1 MLAHSSRIFIDGKQV
16 DYINGSLVKDGG
28 NTASRLNFV
37 IPGENSSLRKYWD
50 KEVTFFLDESDA
62 SPMFR
67 GFIENLEIVENQAI
81 SVRALDVM
89 GYLTGLDRATVP
101 LDDAKNLDGYTVGG
115 ALKKMIE
122 MANLSKVGTD
132 YIGDVNPI
140 QKIESGLR
148 GDVKIL
154 DTITAQM
161 NTQYNVD
168 AIDFP
173 RKNLLQVFD
182 DGSKGQLKFEVEANP
197 ETEDHIFTF
206 DYESNMISFR
216 AQNRKIPTII
226 TVEGDDVQA
235 TFKHDSAMRAY
246 GEHTMQVSNPLLKNR
261 AACLD
266 FAQEIFLANIKAKYE
281 YSLASTEGF
290 YLEEN
295 DVIRIIDEETT
306 VDGKF
311 RIIGKTIGFGNGE
324 LSLELSIN
332 KQPPLLSRFLTT

>member
-1 MLAHSSRIFIDGKQV
+1 MLAHSSKIFIDGKEV
-16 DYINGSLVKDGG
+16 DYTTGNLIKEGG

-37 IPGENSSLRKYWD
+37 IPGKNTSLRKYWD

-67 GFIENLEIVENQAI
+67 GFIENLELVEDQAI
-81 SVRALDVM
+81 AVRALDVM
-89 GYLTGLDRATVP
+89 GYLTGLDRATVA
-101 LDDAKNLDGYTVGG
+101 LDNENNLDGSTVGG

-132 YIGDVNPI
+132 YIGDVNPTQRI
-140 QKIESGLR
+140 TEGIR

-161 NTQYNVD
+161 NTQYNQD
-168 AIDFP
+168 ATDFP

-182 DGSKGQLKFEVEANP
+182 DGSKGQLKFEVESDP
-197 ETEDHIFTF
+197 DTEIHTFTF
-206 DYESNMISFR
+206 NYENNMISFT

-226 TVEGDDVQA
+226 TVAGKDIQA
-235 TFKHDSAMRAY
+235 TFKHDSAIQAY
-246 GEHTMQVSNPLLKNR
+246 GEHSMEVNNPLLESR

-266 FAQEIFLANIKAKYE
+266 FAQEIFLANLRAKYE
-281 YSLASTEGF
+281 YSLSATEGF

-295 DVIRIIDEETT
+295 DVVRIIDEQTA

-311 RIIGKTIGFGNGE
+311 RIIGKNISFGNGE